1 MISPES
7 HEQALLEAGWTQAE
21 YELGA
26 NKLVYSCMHTATMLL
41 YACVDILHIY
51 KYIL

>member
-26 NKLVYSCMHTATMLL
+26 NKLVYVQYIYTSVCVYTAT
-41 YACVDILHIY
+41 AC
-51 KYIL
+51 YIHRRCVF